1 MGRYY
6 WGWYNPSDWETG
18 SYRPGS
24 QSSRFFGAGEVRLA
38 ILSLLS
44 DGPKNGYELMKELRT
59 RSGGSY
65 RMSAGTVYPA
75 LQQLED
81 EGLIVP
87 DPRDGKK
94 LFRITD
100 LGLKELE
107 REKDT
112 VDDIWRRTSARS
124 DWARSDWSQWM
135 GPGAGLLAGPLGA
148 LIKTTIHALKAA
160 RGNPDLNDKIGDIL
174 DRARRDMEDIGL

>member
-1 MGRYY
+1 MGRYH
-6 WGWYNPSDWETG
+6 WGGYNPSDWIDWNSWPRG
-18 SYRPGS
+18 QFG
-24 QSSRFFGAGEVRLA
+24 RFFGAGEVRLA

-44 DGPKNGYELMKELRT
+44 EGPKNGYELMKELRT

-87 DPRDGKK
+87 DPKEGKK
-94 LFRITD
+94 LFRITE

-112 VDDIWRRTSARS
+112 VDEIWRRTSERS
-124 DWARSDWSQWM
+124 DWAQWM
-135 GPGAGLLAGPLGA
+135 GPGAALFAGPLGA
-148 LIKTTIHALKAA
+148 LIKTTFQAMKSA
-160 RGNPDLNDKIGDIL
+160 RGNPEVTGKIGDIL
-174 DRARRDMEDIGL
+174 DRARRDIEDICG